1 MLEETSTLFHPRVV
15 SPSQHNI
22 LESLNPMYPVRS
34 VLADV
39 NRLDGPTNL
48 TRKDVTNHRQDTICA
63 KFLGEDSC
71 IEGAAREYGDRYFIQ
86 VNEDPLCVLISNK
99 ETISL
104 GKRYASMLIMDST
117 YSTNRFHMP
126 LFTIAVKTCTNS
138 TLVVAHIFMTNEN
151 NAAYKVALMMFY
163 IVFPVTPSIIVTDQD
178 KALLKAIRDLYTSAH
193 HLLCWFHIKQNLN
206 GYKRSVEE
214 SKWKTFV
221 EMFDGMVYESTEE
234 TAATMWEEMNR
245 KFSADE
251 QLAPCRKLLALP
263 CRQTEALQY
272 ENYRQSQKC
281 TQCTESNFSNDLKGC
296 YGVNASNTRVH
307 FSAVSRL
314 QRTVA
319 DDKSAVDR
327 RLVNN
332 DFFQNVVRKVSSFA
346 LNDLLCSLESLD
358 QRIPECSQW
367 NRTVNGL
374 PCKHELVELIS
385 NDSALTLEDFDH
397 EWWLNVSAPALL
409 NPLEQMASMYTT
421 ADNATRSCLEQIMLS
436 GIQTPPNKYPKP
448 DVIQQ
453 SGHPSSTLSDES
465 ATQSFSHSPPR
476 NNTKRTTCT
485 KRIPLRAASAV
496 SLDIPKPTRSFIHN
510 LYSSFIYI

>member
-1 MLEETSTLFHPRVV
+1 MLEETSTLFHHRVV
-15 SPSQHNI
+15 SPSQYNI

-48 TRKDVTNHRQDTICA
+48 TRKDVTNHRQAMRKEI
-63 KFLGEDSC
+63 LGEDSC
-71 IEGAAREYGDRYFIQ
+71 IEAAAREYGDRYYIQ
-86 VNEDPLCVLISNK
+86 LNEDPFCVLVSNR

-104 GKRYASMLIMDST
+104 SRRYASMLIMDST
-117 YSTNRFHMP
+117 YSTNRFNMP

-138 TLVVAHIFMTNEN
+138 TLVVVHIFMTNEN

-163 IVFPVTPSIIVTDQD
+163 NVFPVTPSIIVTDQD
-178 KALLKAIRDLYTSAH
+178 KALLKAIRDLYPSAH

-206 GYKRSVEE
+206 GYKHSVEE

-221 EMFDGMVYESTEE
+221 EMFDEMVYESSEE

-245 KFSADE
+245 KYSADE
-251 QLAPCRKLLALP
+251 QLAPVLKYLTDHTMKVSKNFLHCHVDKL
-263 CRQTEALQY
+263 
-272 ENYRQSQKC
+272 KH
-281 TQCTESNFSNDLKGC
+281 F
-296 YGVNASNTRVH
+296 NTRTTGRAE
-307 FSAVSRL
+307 SAHNALKATSRMTSRDVMGAMHQIHEYIFQQL
-314 QRTVA
+314 ADYRRTVA

-346 LNDLLCSLESLD
+346 LNDVLCSLESLD

-367 NRTVNGL
+367 NRTVNGI

-397 EWWLNVSAPALL
+397 QWWLNVSAPALL
-409 NPLEQMASMYTT
+409 NPLEQMASNVY
-421 ADNATRSCLEQIMLS
+421 NSR
-436 GIQTPPNKYPKP
+436 
-448 DVIQQ
+448 
-453 SGHPSSTLSDES
+453 
-465 ATQSFSHSPPR
+465 
-476 NNTKRTTCT
+476 
-485 KRIPLRAASAV
+485 
-496 SLDIPKPTRSFIHN
+496 
-510 LYSSFIYI
+510 